1 MLYVLPMLVLT
12 PLDFLQFSV
21 RDKLS
26 LLLTVVF
33 LFIVVSSLLVFIL
46 WLGIFYHKD
55 RLLHLLFLPTDV
67 ILGIFYSVQRIL
79 LEYFGVA
86 QLLLSMN
93 SALRNFCCFQWL
105 RSLSWWSSLFG
116 EAFVSKVST
125 ALNSFTTLSSFC
137 STSVSISDIRRS
149 RFILMRAEINGLST
163 SRNLVLTKRLFL
175 ASLWGRFFEALD
187 SIC

>member
-116 EAFVSKVST
+116 EAFVSKVFYC
-125 ALNSFTTLSSFC
+125 LELIYNSLFILL
-137 STSVSISDIRRS
+137 TSVSISHMRRS
-149 RFILMRAEINGLST
+149 RFILVRA
-163 SRNLVLTKRLFL
+163 
-175 ASLWGRFFEALD
+175 
-187 SIC
+187 